1 MFGVSRIVINMIKVK
16 IEIDMNSLNRI
27 TCIFKNTQILNNVT
41 YQSYLFLKYFLVQR
55 DLFCPQMAHITG
67 QRSNF

>member
-1 MFGVSRIVINMIKVK
+1 
-16 IEIDMNSLNRI
+16 MNSLNRI
-27 TCIFKNTQILNNVT
+27 TCIFKNTQILNNAT

-55 DLFCPQMAHITG
+55 DLFCPRTAHITG